1 MATLQDALTNVRC
14 LEGLALPDEQPTIE
28 PEPASVVYEVSF
40 DTNFADRTAFITG
53 IGKYN
58 EEATICS
65 NLVRGAFWRPKRG
78 VVGEDS
84 RGISREGVCRAKW
97 NGELVKFMRHG
108 ILVSNLSPVAM
119 KNNISIAFLLALCS
133 VYCQIVNTHLEC
145 VCQRVITYA
154 IYNAWNVQI
163 CLLTLQQNV
172 ILDEGES
179 FAALLYTWRSMSR
192 AVPAVS

>member
-1 MATLQDALTNVRC
+1 MATLQDALTNVRS
-14 LEGLALPDEQPTIE
+14 LEALALPDEQPTIE

-65 NLVRGAFWRPKRG
+65 SL
-78 VVGEDS
+78 
-84 RGISREGVCRAKW
+84 
-97 NGELVKFMRHG
+97 
-108 ILVSNLSPVAM
+108 
-119 KNNISIAFLLALCS
+119 
-133 VYCQIVNTHLEC
+133 
-145 VCQRVITYA
+145 
-154 IYNAWNVQI
+154 
-163 CLLTLQQNV
+163 NV

-179 FAALLYTWRSMSR
+179 YAALLYTWRSMSR